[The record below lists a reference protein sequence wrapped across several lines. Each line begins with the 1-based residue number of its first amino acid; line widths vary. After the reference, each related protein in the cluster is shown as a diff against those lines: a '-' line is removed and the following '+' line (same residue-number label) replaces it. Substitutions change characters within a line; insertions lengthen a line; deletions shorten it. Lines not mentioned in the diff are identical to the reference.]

1 MLRAAHAG
9 IVDGNNGVSGMVG
22 GGRREILDPPR
33 VTAGAMGELD
43 PSRVYVGDRSGGCRA
58 LRRRR
63 AGADPPRRCGT
74 GPRSHAECRAAF
86 SRSRRA
92 ATHIA
97 EDRVGDDDAPAAA
110 QLRCR
115 DAAHDE
121 FVRAADRRLS
131 RHPPVQRTDD
141 EVVGAHS
148 RRRPHAPGKRQM
160 NR

>member
-63 AGADPPRRCGT
+63 AAQILLGDAEPVLGLTQNAEPPFRDL
-74 GPRSHAECRAAF
+74 AE
-86 SRSRRA
+86 
-92 ATHIA
+92 
-97 EDRVGDDDAPAAA
+97 
-110 QLRCR
+110 
-115 DAAHDE
+115 
-121 FVRAADRRLS
+121 RRLI
-131 RHPPVQRTDD
+131 
-141 EVVGAHS
+141 
-148 RRRPHAPGKRQM
+148 
-160 NR
+160 